1 MPNNKIVWNLKD
13 LKKNDFFTYSL
24 SKDLVGCSDR
34 QLSAFHIE
42 YEGWKII
49 RYNRIVKHF
58 TYDKILSQSK
68 M

>member
-13 LKKNDFFTYSL
+13 LA
-24 SKDLVGCSDR
+24 GCSDR
-34 QLSAFHIE
+34 QLLAFHIE